1 MNITELRNYIEQD
14 GLQSFFHDFYFGEAD
29 LQKDRYQKA
38 IQSFEKQF
46 GLQDLS
52 IFSAPG
58 RTEIGGNHTD
68 HQHGEVLAA
77 SINKDAIAIVAA
89 TEDDRISLVSGED
102 PLLQIDSTDLAVKEE
117 EKNTTASLIR
127 GVAAGMKERGFK
139 VGGFKAYVTSDVLIG
154 AGLSSSAAF
163 ETLLGNIFSYL
174 YNDGSVSAVEIAK
187 IGQYAEN
194 VYFGKPCGLMDQ
206 MACSVGS
213 LVHIDFADPEKPQ
226 FEKVDY
232 DFAARGYH
240 LCITDT
246 KGSHADLTPDYAA
259 VPAEMR
265 SVAEYFGKNVLHEVG
280 EEEVVKNISVL
291 REKCGDR
298 AVLRALH
305 FYEENKRVQKE
316 VQELKNDDVEAFLQA
331 VSASGASSFQFLQN
345 VYTNHDV
352 AHQNVSVA
360 LQLAE
365 MVLQGRGAARVHGG
379 GFAGTMQAW
388 VPEDLVDAYK
398 AQMDAVFGN
407 GACSVLGIRSCGGMR
422 VI

>member
-1 MNITELRNYIEQD
+1 
-14 GLQSFFHDFYFGEAD
+14 
-29 LQKDRYQKA
+29 
-38 IQSFEKQF
+38 
-46 GLQDLS
+46 
-52 IFSAPG
+52 
-58 RTEIGGNHTD
+58 
-68 HQHGEVLAA
+68 
-77 SINKDAIAIVAA
+77 
-89 TEDDRISLVSGED
+89 
-102 PLLQIDSTDLAVKEE
+102 
-117 EKNTTASLIR
+117 
-127 GVAAGMKERGFK
+127 
-139 VGGFKAYVTSDVLIG
+139 
-154 AGLSSSAAF
+154 
-163 ETLLGNIFSYL
+163 
-174 YNDGSVSAVEIAK
+174 
-187 IGQYAEN
+187 
-194 VYFGKPCGLMDQ
+194 MDQ

-232 DFAARGYH
+232 DFATRGYH

-265 SVAEYFGKNVLHEVG
+265 SVAEYFGKNVLHEVS
-280 EEEVVKNISVL
+280 EEEVVKNIGVL

-316 VQELKNDDVEAFLQA
+316 VRALKKDDPAAFLQA